1 MKQSIRMRANAVL
14 LLTAIIWGVAFVA
27 QSVGMDYVGP
37 FTFSSVRNLI
47 GGKQSIRM
55 RANAVLLLT
64 AIIWGVAFVAQSV
77 GMDYVGPFTFSSV
90 RNLIGGVV
98 LLPCI
103 ALLDR
108 LDSRSQTKE
117 AAPKNKAWPILGGVC
132 CGVSL
137 AVSEVLQQFGIARTS
152 VGKAGFLTAM
162 YILIVPLLGLLVG
175 KRVSALGLLVGKRVS
190 AKVWGAVALALC
202 GMYLLCMTESSG
214 IALGDLLV
222 LAAAVGFSTHIL
234 IIDHFSPGVDCVR
247 MSCIQFFTAGALC
260 LIPMLFIEQPTFD
273 ALLGAWAPILYAGV
287 LSSAVAYTLQ
297 VIGQKYTEPTV
308 ASLILSLES
317 VVAALAGWVLL
328 GERLSVRELT
338 GCVLAFAAII
348 LAQLPDRRVFASRA
362 ESVVAAL
369 AGWVLLGERLSV
381 RELTGCVLAFAAI
394 ILAQLP
400 DRRVFAS
407 RAKD

>member
-1 MKQSIRMRANAVL
+1 M
-14 LLTAIIWGVAFVA
+14 
-27 QSVGMDYVGP
+27 
-37 FTFSSVRNLI
+37 
-47 GGKQSIRM
+47 KQSIRM

-108 LDSRSQTKE
+108 LDSRSQTK
-117 AAPKNKAWPILGGVC
+117 AWPILGGVC

-162 YILIVPLLGLLVG
+162 YILIVPL
-175 KRVSALGLLVGKRVS
+175 LGLLVGKRVS

-362 ESVVAAL
+362 
-369 AGWVLLGERLSV
+369 
-381 RELTGCVLAFAAI
+381 
-394 ILAQLP
+394 
-400 DRRVFAS
+400 
-407 RAKD
+407 KD

>member
-1 MKQSIRMRANAVL
+1 MKQSTRMRANALL
-14 LLTAIIWGVAFVA
+14 LLTAV
-27 QSVGMDYVGP
+27 
-37 FTFSSVRNLI
+37 
-47 GGKQSIRM
+47 
-55 RANAVLLLT
+55 
-64 AIIWGVAFVAQSV
+64 IWGVAFVAQSV

-108 LDSRSQTKE
+108 MDSRTSTAQ
-117 AAPKNKAWPILGGVC
+117 PKNKAWPVVGGVC
-132 CGVSL
+132 CGAAL

-152 VGKAGFLTAM
+152 VGKSGFLTAM

-175 KRVSALGLLVGKRVS
+175 KRVGG
-190 AKVWGAVALALC
+190 KVWAAVALAVC
-202 GMYLLCMTESSG
+202 GMYLLCMTESFH

-222 LAAAVGFSTHIL
+222 LASALGFSLHIL
-234 IIDHFSPGVDCVR
+234 IIDHFSPGVDGVR
-247 MSCIQFFTAGALC
+247 MSCIQFFTAGILC
-260 LIPMLFIEQPTFD
+260 IVPMLLIEHPTWS
-273 ALLGAWAPILYAGV
+273 ALLAAWAPILYAGV

-317 VVAALAGWVLL
+317 VVAALAGWAIL

-348 LAQLPDRRVFASRA
+348 LAQLPERRAFASHK
-362 ESVVAAL
+362 
-369 AGWVLLGERLSV
+369 
-381 RELTGCVLAFAAI
+381 I
-394 ILAQLP
+394 
-400 DRRVFAS
+400 
-407 RAKD
+407 K

>member
-1 MKQSIRMRANAVL
+1 MKQSIRMRANAML
-14 LLTAIIWGVAFVA
+14 LLTAV
-27 QSVGMDYVGP
+27 
-37 FTFSSVRNLI
+37 
-47 GGKQSIRM
+47 
-55 RANAVLLLT
+55 
-64 AIIWGVAFVAQSV
+64 IWGVAFVAQSV

-108 LDSRSQTKE
+108 MDSRSQTKE
-117 AAPKNKAWPILGGVC
+117 HKAWPIVGGVW

-137 AVSEVLQQFGIARTS
+137 AVSEVLQQFGIARTA

-162 YILIVPLLGLLVG
+162 YILIVPLMGLVVG
-175 KRVSALGLLVGKRVS
+175 KRVRG
-190 AKVWGAVALALC
+190 KVWAAVALALC
-202 GMYLLCMTESSG
+202 GMYLLCLTESFG

-234 IIDHFSPGVDCVR
+234 IIDYFSPGVDCVR
-247 MSCIQFFTAGALC
+247 MSCIQFFTAGVLC
-260 LIPMLFIEQPTFD
+260 ILPMLLIERPTWD
-273 ALLGAWAPILYAGV
+273 AILGAWAPILYAGV

-297 VIGQKYTEPTV
+297 VIGQKDTEPTV

-317 VVAALAGWVLL
+317 VVAALAGWALL

-348 LAQLPDRRVFASRA
+348 LAQLPDRRPLASR
-362 ESVVAAL
+362 S
-369 AGWVLLGERLSV
+369 
-381 RELTGCVLAFAAI
+381 RE
-394 ILAQLP
+394 
-400 DRRVFAS
+400 
-407 RAKD
+407 

>member
-1 MKQSIRMRANAVL
+1 M
-14 LLTAIIWGVAFVA
+14 
-27 QSVGMDYVGP
+27 
-37 FTFSSVRNLI
+37 
-47 GGKQSIRM
+47 KQSIRM

-108 LDSRSQTKE
+108 LDRQTKE
-117 AAPKNKAWPILGGVC
+117 SAPKNKAWPILGGVC

-175 KRVSALGLLVGKRVS
+175 KRVSA
-190 AKVWGAVALALC
+190 KVWGAVALALC

-234 IIDHFSPGVDCVR
+234 IIDYFSPGVDCVR

-362 ESVVAAL
+362 
-369 AGWVLLGERLSV
+369 
-381 RELTGCVLAFAAI
+381 
-394 ILAQLP
+394 
-400 DRRVFAS
+400 
-407 RAKD
+407 KN

>member
-1 MKQSIRMRANAVL
+1 MKQSIRMRANAML
-14 LLTAIIWGVAFVA
+14 LLTAVIWGVAFVA

-37 FTFSSVRNLI
+37 FTFSS
-47 GGKQSIRM
+47 
-55 RANAVLLLT
+55 A
-64 AIIWGVAFVAQSV
+64 
-77 GMDYVGPFTFSSV
+77 

-108 LDSRSQTKE
+108 MDSRSQTKE
-117 AAPKNKAWPILGGVC
+117 PKNKAWPIVGGVW

-137 AVSEVLQQFGIARTS
+137 AVSEVLQQFGIARTA

-162 YILIVPLLGLLVG
+162 YILIVPLMGLVVG
-175 KRVSALGLLVGKRVS
+175 KRVR
-190 AKVWGAVALALC
+190 AKVWAAVALALC
-202 GMYLLCMTESSG
+202 GMYLLCLNESFG

-234 IIDHFSPGVDCVR
+234 IIDYFSPGVDCVR
-247 MSCIQFFTAGALC
+247 MSCIQFFTAGILC
-260 LIPMLFIEQPTFD
+260 ILPMLLIEHPAWD
-273 ALLGAWAPILYAGV
+273 AVLGAWAPILYAGV

-297 VIGQKYTEPTV
+297 VVGQKYTEPTV

-317 VVAALAGWVLL
+317 VVAALAGWALL

-348 LAQLPDRRVFASRA
+348 LAQLPDRRPLASRT
-362 ESVVAAL
+362 
-369 AGWVLLGERLSV
+369 
-381 RELTGCVLAFAAI
+381 RE
-394 ILAQLP
+394 
-400 DRRVFAS
+400 
-407 RAKD
+407 

>member
-1 MKQSIRMRANAVL
+1 M
-14 LLTAIIWGVAFVA
+14 
-27 QSVGMDYVGP
+27 
-37 FTFSSVRNLI
+37 
-47 GGKQSIRM
+47 KQSIRM

-117 AAPKNKAWPILGGVC
+117 SAPKNKAWPILGGVC

-175 KRVSALGLLVGKRVS
+175 KRVSA
-190 AKVWGAVALALC
+190 KVWGAVALALC

-222 LAAAVGFSTHIL
+222 LTAAVGFSTHIL
-234 IIDHFSPGVDCVR
+234 IIDYFSPGVDCVR

-260 LIPMLFIEQPTFD
+260 LLPMLLIEQPTFD

-297 VIGQKYTEPTV
+297 VIGQKYTEPSV

-362 ESVVAAL
+362 
-369 AGWVLLGERLSV
+369 
-381 RELTGCVLAFAAI
+381 
-394 ILAQLP
+394 
-400 DRRVFAS
+400 
-407 RAKD
+407 KD

>member
-1 MKQSIRMRANAVL
+1 
-14 LLTAIIWGVAFVA
+14 
-27 QSVGMDYVGP
+27 
-37 FTFSSVRNLI
+37 
-47 GGKQSIRM
+47 
-55 RANAVLLLT
+55 
-64 AIIWGVAFVAQSV
+64 
-77 GMDYVGPFTFSSV
+77 
-90 RNLIGGVV
+90 
-98 LLPCI
+98 
-103 ALLDR
+103 
-108 LDSRSQTKE
+108 
-117 AAPKNKAWPILGGVC
+117 
-132 CGVSL
+132 
-137 AVSEVLQQFGIARTS
+137 
-152 VGKAGFLTAM
+152 M
-162 YILIVPLLGLLVG
+162 YILIVPL
-175 KRVSALGLLVGKRVS
+175 LGLLVGKRVS

-362 ESVVAAL
+362 
-369 AGWVLLGERLSV
+369 
-381 RELTGCVLAFAAI
+381 
-394 ILAQLP
+394 
-400 DRRVFAS
+400 
-407 RAKD
+407 KD